1 MPQVAFGHTL
11 SGSWRVV
18 FVVIC
23 GGGLVGGEVQH
34 MEGQTQR
41 IWEHIYLHRMEM
53 FYCWRKQLRSKNT
66 D

>member
-41 IWEHIYLHRMEM
+41 I
-53 FYCWRKQLRSKNT
+53 C
-66 D
+66 